1 VPCNSP
7 GSRLAAAPLDEL
19 RIPPAELRGI
29 KRFRDTL
36 WLVARAMAHGKPPAA
51 EDLDVVNAAAG
62 PPPRPRIDPS
72 TRERRWAAPV
82 TGTQVLGAAAREAID
97 LVGGELS
104 SRVRECGGDTCYL
117 LFLDTS
123 RPGNRRWCS
132 MERCGNRHK
141 VRGYRSRQTG

>member
-51 EDLDVVNAAAG
+51 EDLDVVNAAATTN
-62 PPPRPRIDPS
+62 RPEHP
-72 TRERRWAAPV
+72 
-82 TGTQVLGAAAREAID
+82 
-97 LVGGELS
+97 
-104 SRVRECGGDTCYL
+104 
-117 LFLDTS
+117 
-123 RPGNRRWCS
+123 
-132 MERCGNRHK
+132 
-141 VRGYRSRQTG
+141 

>member
-1 VPCNSP
+1 
-7 GSRLAAAPLDEL
+7 
-19 RIPPAELRGI
+19 
-29 KRFRDTL
+29 
-36 WLVARAMAHGKPPAA
+36 M
-51 EDLDVVNAAAG
+51 VNA
-62 PPPRPRIDPS
+62 
-72 TRERRWAAPV
+72 AAPV
-82 TGTQVLGAAAREAID
+82 TGTQVLGAAAGEAID

-141 VRGYRSRQTG
+141 VRGYRSRQTGRRAPSPITVLFAVANPGHVSEICNTGKRRLANPVP